1 MSQVYFDLKERCD
14 MLEGLNAELET
25 ENEALKDKVSDLGF
39 EVTLLRDLCEY
50 DEDEKKDELIAQLK
64 QSNDEKDA
72 EIARLKAEL
81 FDKNEEVSN
90 LLMTF
95 NAATTPME
103 TEELFEDLSEVF
115 QDEPNTKMGEDLGD
129 FVVEYTVLEP
139 DEPKKV
145 RKFVSRP
152 VRTMED
158 GTKTQKK
165 EGARA
170 YNSRRI
176 KVTDPRVLEVL
187 DDMYRERMHYVNR
200 AGAGH
205 KFSDGV
211 EYAPYFGRL
220 KKEGFYGKLRN
231 IILSSEKK
239 VYLMMETGDHFEL
252 KWQNDKGKKNPAY
265 GTIELPSEDG
275 RFQCSI
281 KNAFMIELRIEI

>member
-1 MSQVYFDLKERCD
+1 MVGAKNLFIRVKGLIAAGKMSQVHFDLKYRCD
-14 MLEGLNAELET
+14 MLEGMNAELET
-25 ENEALKDKVSDLGF
+25 ENEALKDKVSDLAF
-39 EVTLLRDLCEY
+39 EVTLLRDLCNY
-50 DEDEKKDELIAQLK
+50 DEDEKKDEVIAQLK

-81 FDKNEEVSN
+81 FDKNEELSN
-90 LLMTF
+90 LKMTF
-95 NAATTPME
+95 NATTAPME

-170 YNSRRI
+170 YNSRRT

-187 DDMYRERMHYVNR
+187 DDMYRERMTYLNLPGV
-200 AGAGH
+200 GH
-205 KFSDGV
+205 KCHHGWSM
-211 EYAPYFGRL
+211 
-220 KKEGFYGKLRN
+220 LRTLVDLRRRVFMVN
-231 IILSSEKK
+231 L
-239 VYLMMETGDHFEL
+239 ETLFFPV
-252 KWQNDKGKKNPAY
+252 KR
-265 GTIELPSEDG
+265 
-275 RFQCSI
+275 RFI
-281 KNAFMIELRIEI
+281 